1 MLSVVVAA
9 NMRALLQS
17 CPRRTS
23 FRLPL
28 LVLVLGLIQATYGQD
43 MSLNP
48 VPPVGAEPDWQFGP
62 VKASLGKVA
71 SIEVPEG
78 YRFTDIKGAQ
88 IYLRRLK
95 NPVSPNLLGILV
107 PDSGKYWVVIEF
119 AGLGYVKDLDQSP
132 TLDAA
137 AVLAIVRARVD
148 LQNNYRL
155 RIGALPITSVTWTV
169 EPVFDANRY
178 ALEWAV
184 RAETRTEKMVNHTV
198 RMLGRRGVLDATAV
212 MRDEGSSEAIS
223 LRELAAKMSFNPG
236 ERYIDYQRGDKL
248 STLGLVGLIA
258 GEDRNT
264 TPQYLVKVAVW
275 AGAVFVA
282 GALAGMVVVI
292 RRLHRSVKA
301 VPAHPTGRDPGLASL
316 FGNGNGAGNHPD
328 SRRKKTFNYHKYYSD
343 MMLQVSSG
351 PIGLM
356 PANGKTVARENN
368 RQVWPRETV
377 VNQAIVHA
385 NLELIA
391 NQTNLIE
398 EQKRLLQEQT
408 KLIEEKSK
416 LIREKNEVLEK
427 QAELFERDLL

>member
-1 MLSVVVAA
+1 MAEATAVTPPSAAKPSRFSGLGQKILVPVLAVFTALVIGGFIILISGGNPLEAYRGLIEGAFGSPKAISETLIWSTPYIFAGLAVALA
-9 NMRALLQS
+9 FKGGLFNIGAEGQLALGALAAAWLGYGLPKALGTTIPAIIHVPI
-17 CPRRTS
+17 CVLGGALAGGLWGAIPGWLKARFGAHEVINTIMMNYIA
-23 FRLPL
+23 FRLSEWL
-28 LVLVLGLIQATYGQD
+28 LT
-43 MSLNP
+43 
-48 VPPVGAEPDWQFGP
+48 GP
-62 VKASLGKVA
+62 MKRPGS
-71 SIEVPEG
+71 
-78 YRFTDIKGAQ
+78 F
-88 IYLRRLK
+88 
-95 NPVSPNLLGILV
+95 NPVSPMIESSAWLPRLFGDPIRFHTGFFIALFMAWLV
-107 PDSGKYWVVIEF
+107 YWF
-119 AGLGYVKDLDQSP
+119 LWKTKWG
-132 TLDAA
+132 
-137 AVLAIVRARVD
+137 
-148 LQNNYRL
+148 
-155 RIGALPITSVTWTV
+155 
-169 EPVFDANRY
+169 F
-178 ALEWAV
+178 
-184 RAETRTEKMVNHTV
+184 
-198 RMLGRRGVLDATAV
+198 
-212 MRDEGSSEAIS
+212 S
-223 LRELAAKMSFNPG
+223 LRMVGSNPFASKYAG
-236 ERYIDYQRGDKL
+236 VNVPL
-248 STLGLVGLIA
+248 SIILGM
-258 GEDRNT
+258 T
-264 TPQYLVKVAVW
+264 
-275 AGAVFVA
+275 FA

-292 RRLHRSVKA
+292 RRLHRSLKA

-356 PANGKTVARENN
+356 PANGKSVARENN